1 MLRDKSPTR
10 AVIVTAVIM
19 GAAILLSAPPAYAF
33 LGIAD
38 SGDVLLADL
47 VVNSVKQL
55 ATLSDTLDT
64 ARKTFTQAR
73 KVAGYAQDAYAVAA
87 SFQHFSIQRFG
98 QRMQSDLGDAYPD
111 AAFYRDQMSYGRWAQ
126 GGRLAPY
133 VRYCLNGTLSRN
145 AAGEIVFNNERLC
158 TQLRQE
164 LGTSQV
170 LTVLGETFG
179 TVPQAEVASQKG
191 VQAAVVDAEVAAQIT
206 ALTSQWNRTQ
216 RVKQEVEQM
225 EADCAAT
232 SDADGPSAAC
242 ESAAQRAQMDA
253 LAEQAE
259 TNRLLAEHARLLAL
273 QLAQRNAELKREM
286 TEASE
291 RRAAMARDA
300 QTPLGSE
307 TIKVKTSTSQ
317 L

>member
-1 MLRDKSPTR
+1 VLRDKTHSR
-10 AVIVTAVIM
+10 GVIVTAVLM
-19 GAAILLSAPPAYAF
+19 SGAVLLSAPPAYAF

-38 SGDVLLADL
+38 TGDVLLADL
-47 VVNSVKQL
+47 VANGVQQL
-55 ATLSDTLDT
+55 TTLSETLDT
-64 ARKTFTQAR
+64 ARKTFSEAR
-73 KVAGYAQDAYAVAA
+73 KVTGYAQDAYAVAA
-87 SFQHFSIQRFG
+87 SFQHFSLQRFG
-98 QRMQSDLGDAYPD
+98 QRLQSDLGDAYPD
-111 AAFYRDQMSYGRWAQ
+111 AAFYRDQTSYGRWAQ
-126 GGRLAPY
+126 GGRLYPY

-179 TVPQAEVASQKG
+179 TVPQAEVTSQKG

-225 EADCAAT
+225 EADCAGA
-232 SDADGPSAAC
+232 SDGNSPSAAC
-242 ESAAQRAQMDA
+242 EAAAQRAQMEM
-253 LAEQAE
+253 LGEQAE
-259 TNRLLAEHARLLAL
+259 TNRLLAEHAHLLAL
-273 QLAQRNAELKREM
+273 QLAQRNADLKREM

-307 TIKVKTSTSQ
+307 TIRVKTSGSQ